1 MERFVDLKDISDG
14 KRYKLNDMVKADCGD
29 CAGCFSCCKGMG
41 SSIVLDPLDVYRL
54 TTGLNVKFEE
64 LLLDKLDLNVV
75 EGIILPNLKMTG
87 NNNSCGFLNV
97 QGRCS
102 IHPLRPGIC
111 RIFPLGRLYENG
123 GFEYILQVNECKKP
137 NRSKIKVKKWIDI
150 PDIEKNEAFIN
161 QWHYFLKDLSAQMP
175 SLAESQVK
183 DLNMLILNVFFVTLY
198 EGNRDF
204 YQQFEE
210 RLHSVQETVRAMI
223 G

>member
-1 MERFVDLKDISDG
+1 MERNVDLNDISDG

-41 SSIVLDPLDVYRL
+41 SSIVLDPYDVYRL

-64 LLLDKLDLNVV
+64 LLGDKLDLNVV

-87 NNNSCGFLNV
+87 KNHSCGFLNE

-123 GFEYILQVNECKKP
+123 SFEYILQVHECKKP
-137 NRSKIKVKKWIDI
+137 NRSKIKVKKWIDT
-150 PDIEKNEAFIN
+150 PDITKNERFIN
-161 QWHYFLKDLSAQMP
+161 EWHYFLKDISAKLP
-175 SLAESQVK
+175 DLPEEKVK
-183 DLNMLILNVFFVTLY
+183 EMNMTILNVFFVTLY
-198 EGNRDF
+198 QGNRDF
-204 YQQFEE
+204 YEQFEE
-210 RLHSVQETVRAMI
+210 RMEAVKEILGDI
-223 G
+223 L